1 MTLATALRTGDVTQL
16 PGKRDEDW
24 RWTDLRGLLRTLP
37 PLAPDVAAPS
47 APGPFAGLADVEL
60 LVVNGRLLGPVD
72 ALILAP
78 GEKRVVAL
86 RFIAATDAA
95 SSLSELVISVGEGA
109 ELTLLETYEAHAA
122 AYVADVRLD
131 IALAPGAVVERVVLA
146 ADAADAVSVSTAEV
160 VIAPNAR
167 FGQTVLT
174 RGAKRQRIETRLAHP
189 GGGAEARLDAVYLL
203 DAKAHA
209 DLTTEV
215 RHQGAEGGTRQL
227 AKGVVRDQSRG
238 VFQGRIVVEEG
249 ADQTDARMGH
259 HALILSDQAEV
270 DARPELLIFADDV
283 QCAHGNTIGALD
295 DEALFYMRQR
305 GLPEAEAR
313 ALLMAAFVGE
323 VVDGVVHEGAREAA
337 RAWLLDRLGAV
348 A

>member
-1 MTLATALRTGDVTQL
+1 MSLATALRTGDVSQL

-37 PLAPDVAAPS
+37 PAAPEG
-47 APGPFAGLADVEL
+47 AAPAGPGPFAGLADVEL
-60 LVVNGRLLGPVD
+60 FVVNGRLLGPVD

-86 RFIAATDAA
+86 RFVAATDAA

-109 ELTLLETYEAHAA
+109 ELTLLESYEAHAA
-122 AYVADVRLD
+122 GYVADARLD
-131 IALAPGAVVERVVLA
+131 IALAPGAGVERVVLA

-160 VIAPNAR
+160 VIAPAAR
-167 FGQTVLT
+167 YGQTVLT
-174 RGAKRQRIETRLAHP
+174 SGARRQRIETRLAHA
-189 GGGAEARLDAVYLL
+189 GGGAEARLDAAYLL
-203 DAKAHA
+203 GAKAHA

-215 RHQGAEGGTRQL
+215 RHQGPDGVTRQL
-227 AKGVVRDQSRG
+227 AKGIVRDQSRG

-283 QCAHGNTIGALD
+283 QCAHGNTVGALD

-313 ALLMAAFVGE
+313 ALLMAAFAGE
-323 VVDGVVHEGAREAA
+323 VVEGVLHEGAREAA
-337 RAWLLDRLGAV
+337 RAWVLSRLGAV